1 VIGGNENSQLPKG
14 WIWTTVGEISE
25 KIHYGYTASAVSET
39 VGPRLLRI
47 TDIQCDNVDW
57 NKVPYCKIG
66 ALEKQKYL
74 LSEGDLVFARTGA
87 TVGKSFLIRGKIP
100 EAVFASYLIR
110 IILSKYVRKE
120 FVSNFFKSGMY
131 WQQIKKGQLGIGQPN
146 VNSQALSKV
155 EIPLA
160 PFNEQERIIGRFEE
174 LFACLDAGVEGLRKV
189 KTQLKRY
196 RQAVLKYAFEGK
208 LTEEWRKTHGDQ
220 TEPATKLLEQ
230 ITQERKKDPRYK
242 EPPPID
248 ESDLSK
254 ISENWIWATIGSLF
268 DVGSGGTPS
277 RRKPEYWNGNIPWVS
292 SGEVAFCEIR
302 STSEY
307 IKKEGLENSSAKL
320 YPTGTVLM
328 ALYGEGKTRGQ
339 AAILRTTATTNQ
351 AVACILCANSPMPP
365 EYVYWWLYY
374 RYYETR
380 RIREGANQ
388 PNMYLHHVR
397 KMTIPV
403 APLLEQKEII
413 QKIEESLSVADEIDR
428 TVDTSLLQAERLRQC
443 ILKTAFEGKLVPQ
456 NPSDEPAEK
465 LLERIKEER
474 AKSKGEKSSNRRGKN
489 QPKQLEPS
497 TYVK

>member
-1 VIGGNENSQLPKG
+1 VTEEKNTMSLLPES
-14 WIWTTVGEISE
+14 WILTKLGEISMDPQ
-25 KIHYGYTASAVSET
+25 YGWTTSAVSE
-39 VGPRLLRI
+39 GRLHLLRT
-47 TDIQCDNVDW
+47 TDITTGEIDW
-57 NKVPYCKIG
+57 NTVPYCK
-66 ALEKQKYL
+66 EEPSDVEKYL
-74 LSEGDLVFARTGA
+74 LKDGDIVISRAGS
-87 TVGKSFLIRGKIP
+87 VGYSHLIKNPKSAI
-100 EAVFASYLIR
+100 FASYLIR
-110 IILSKYVRKE
+110 
-120 FVSNFFKSGMY
+120 FKPLIEERYLAYFLKSPFY
-131 WQQIKKGQLGIGQPN
+131 WQSISEKSTGIAIPN
-146 VNSQALSKV
+146 VNASKLKQIL
-155 EIPLA
+155 IPLA
-160 PFNEQERIIGRFEE
+160 PFPEQGRIADKIEE
-174 LFACLDAGVEGLRKV
+174 LFTRLDAGIEGLWKV
-189 KTQLKRY
+189 KAQLRRY

-208 LTEEWRKTHGDQ
+208 LTEEWRKTYKDQ
-220 TEPATKLLEQ
+220 LEPATKLLEQ
-230 ITQERKKDPRYK
+230 IKQERKKDPKYK

-248 ESDLSK
+248 DSDLPK
-254 ISENWIWATIGSLF
+254 ISENWIWTTIGSLF

-302 STSEY
+302 STNEY
-307 IKKEGLENSSAKL
+307 ITKEGLENSSAKL
-320 YPTGTVLM
+320 YPPGTVLM

-339 AAILRTTATTNQ
+339 AAILRMTATTNQ
-351 AVACILCANSPMPP
+351 AVACILCANSLMPP

-413 QKIEESLSVADEIDR
+413 LKIEESLSVVDEIDG

-456 NPSDEPAEK
+456 DPSDEPAEK
-465 LLERIKEER
+465 LLERIKAER
-474 AKSKGEKSSNRRGKN
+474 AKPNGGKDTDRKKN
-489 QPKQLEPS
+489 KPKQLELS